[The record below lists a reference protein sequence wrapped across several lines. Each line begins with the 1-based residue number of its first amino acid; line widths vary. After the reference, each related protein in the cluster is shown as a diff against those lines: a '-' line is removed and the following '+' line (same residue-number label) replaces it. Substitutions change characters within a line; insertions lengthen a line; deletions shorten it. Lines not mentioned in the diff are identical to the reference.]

1 MGSRRKYS
9 REFKQEAVQLASQ
22 SGVSVA
28 QVARDLGI
36 QPNMLTRW
44 RRENAEGSAKA
55 FRGQGVPRDQEL
67 AQLKRDLGRVTRE
80 RDFLKEVSA
89 YFAKASR

>member
-1 MGSRRKYS
+1 MGSRRTYS
-9 REFKQEAVQLASQ
+9 AEFKHEAVQLASQ
-22 SGVSVA
+22 AGVSVA

-44 RRENAEGSAKA
+44 RRESATTGPKA
-55 FRGQGVPRDQEL
+55 FRGRGVPRDQEL

-80 RDFLKEVSA
+80 RDFLKEA
-89 YFAKASR
+89 AAFFAKTSR

>member
-1 MGSRRKYS
+1 MGSRRTYS
-9 REFKQEAVQLASQ
+9 AEFKHEAVQLASQ
-22 SGVSVA
+22 AGVSVA

-44 RRENAEGSAKA
+44 RRESATAGSRA

-67 AQLKRDLGRVTRE
+67 VQLKRDLGRVTRE
-80 RDFLKEVSA
+80 RDFLKEA
-89 YFAKASR
+89 AAFFAKTSR

>member
-9 REFKQEAVQLASQ
+9 TEFKQEAVQLASQ
-22 SGVSVA
+22 AGVSVA

-44 RRENAEGSAKA
+44 RRESAAAGPKA
-55 FRGQGVPRDQEL
+55 FRGHGIPRDQEL

-80 RDFLKEVSA
+80 RDFLKETAA
-89 YFAKASR
+89 YFAKTSR

>member
-9 REFKQEAVQLASQ
+9 TEFKQEAVQLASQ
-22 SGVSVA
+22 AGVSVA

-44 RRENAEGSAKA
+44 RRESATAGPKA
-55 FRGQGVPRDQEL
+55 FRGQGIARDQEL

-80 RDFLKEVSA
+80 RDFLKETSA
-89 YFAKASR
+89 YFAKTSR

>member
-9 REFKQEAVQLASQ
+9 EEFKREAVQLARQ
-22 SGVSVA
+22 EGVRVA

-44 RRENAEGSAKA
+44 RRENAEGGAKA

-80 RDFLKEVSA
+80 RDFLKEAAA
-89 YFAKASR
+89 YFAKTSR

>member
-1 MGSRRKYS
+1 MGSRRTYS
-9 REFKQEAVQLASQ
+9 AEFKHEAVQLASQ
-22 SGVSVA
+22 AGVSVA

-44 RRENAEGSAKA
+44 RRESANVGPKA

-80 RDFLKEVSA
+80 RDFLKEA
-89 YFAKASR
+89 AAFFAKTSR

>member
-9 REFKQEAVQLASQ
+9 EEFKREAVQMSNRE
-22 SGVSVA
+22 GVGVT

-36 QPNMLTRW
+36 QPNMLSRW
-44 RRENAEGSAKA
+44 RRESASAGPKA

-67 AQLKRDLGRVTRE
+67 AQLTRDLGRVTRE
-80 RDFLKEVSA
+80 RDFLKEAAA
-89 YFAKASR
+89 YFAKTSR

>member
-9 REFKQEAVQLASQ
+9 QEFKQEAVQLASQ
-22 SGVSVA
+22 AGVSVA
-28 QVARDLGI
+28 QVARDLGL

-44 RRENAEGSAKA
+44 RRESVEGGIKA

-80 RDFLKEVSA
+80 RDFLKEAAA
-89 YFAKASR
+89 YFAKTSR